1 MSEAS
6 AGGVMETP
14 NIINTKRGPERI
26 IQDAIIDMLKIR
38 DWYVME
44 THGNMFQRGFPD
56 LYATHSMYGGRW
68 IEVKDPNGF
77 SFTAAQ
83 HDCFPKLIANGTGVW
98 VLMGDSEHEYQKLFK
113 PPNFWEHTVNFRRV
127 T

>member
-1 MSEAS
+1 MK
-6 AGGVMETP
+6 TP
-14 NIINTKRGPERI
+14 SIVNNQRGPERI
-26 IQDAIIDMLKIR
+26 IQDAIMDFLKIR

-68 IEVKDPNGF
+68 IEVKDPEGF

-83 HDCFPKLIANGTGVW
+83 LECFPKMGANGTGIW
-98 VLMGDSEHEYQKLFK
+98 VLVAASQHEYEKLFK
-113 PPNFWEHTVNFRRV
+113 PPNFWQYTTGFRRV